1 MYGSGLQQVAR
12 GPKLARQQ
20 SFMGSAR
27 SQIILIAAGSEI
39 DLSWQQHL
47 LTIRVWAVLF
57 WMEWGGI
64 F

>member
-1 MYGSGLQQVAR
+1 MYASGLQQVAR
-12 GPKLARQQ
+12 QQ
-20 SFMGSAR
+20 SFLARAR

-39 DLSWQQHL
+39 DLSWQQQL